1 MKALRLAF
9 VVLFAIAFLA
19 LPGPAAAQTA
29 PAAVSGTLSLL
40 ERVALPGNAVVTV
53 QIAEVATA
61 GRPGAL
67 IAEQRFTTNN
77 AQPPFRYTVTYD
89 PARIDPNRAYTVQAN
104 ISFGGQIRYTT
115 NRVYRVITGGA
126 PVSDVNIVLVSSRL
140 PPTTGGR
147 LPLLIA
153 GLALLGAVAV
163 FAARRLL
170 APRREQAERGERVP
184 A

>member
-9 VVLFAIAFLA
+9 VSLFAVA
-19 LPGPAAAQTA
+19 LMAIPGLAAAQTT
-29 PAAVSGTLSLL
+29 PAAVSGTLSLR

-53 QIAEVATA
+53 QIAEVAAA
-61 GRPGAL
+61 GRTGAL

-89 PARIDPNRAYTVQAN
+89 PARIDPNRLYTVQAN
-104 ISFGGQIRYTT
+104 ISVGGQIRYST
-115 NRVYRVITGGA
+115 NQVYRVITGGA
-126 PVSDVNIVLVSSRL
+126 PVSDVNITLVGVRL
-140 PPTTGGR
+140 PNGNTGA

-153 GLALLGAVAV
+153 GLALLGALAV
-163 FAARRLL
+163 FATRRLL
-170 APRREQAERGERVP
+170 APRGAQIP